1 MTAPAIEL
9 CGVRRRFPRFE
20 LGELDLVVPTGTV
33 MGLVGPN
40 GAGKST
46 TLRLALGLLAAD
58 GGSVRV
64 LGRELP
70 REQVAVRREVAY
82 ASEDM
87 RAHLG
92 QTLAFHLRFMASLF
106 PSWDAPYAEKLL
118 RRFELDAAQTVK
130 ALSRGQRSKACL
142 LMALARR
149 PRVLVLDEPTAGLDP
164 LARRQVLE
172 ELAAVL
178 ADEERSV
185 LFSSHTTQDVEQISD
200 RVTFLQRGK
209 VLFSEDK
216 EELLER
222 WRRLRLELSAE
233 AALPRGNALLDVR
246 RSGRTATAT
255 ARAYS
260 DALVAELRAAGAS
273 VVAVERMT
281 LEEIFVASL
290 TAEESRTP

>member
-1 MTAPAIEL
+1 MNAPAIEL
-9 CGVRRRFPRFE
+9 RGVRRHFPRFE
-20 LGELDLVVPTGTV
+20 LGALDLVVPTGTV

-46 TLRLALGLLAAD
+46 TLRIAMGLLAAD

-64 LGRELP
+64 LERELP

-82 ASEDM
+82 VSEDM
-87 RAHLG
+87 RPHLS
-92 QTLAFHLRFMASLF
+92 QTLGFHLRFMASLF
-106 PSWDAPYAEKLL
+106 PAWDAAYAETLL
-118 RRFELDAAQTVK
+118 RRFELDASQTVK
-130 ALSRGQRSKACL
+130 ALSRGQRMKACL
-142 LMALARR
+142 LLALARR
-149 PRVLVLDEPTAGLDP
+149 PRVLVLDEPTDGLDP

-172 ELAAVL
+172 ELAAVM

-185 LFSSHTTQDVEQISD
+185 LFSSHTTLDVEQLSD
-200 RVTFLQRGK
+200 RVTFMARGK
-209 VLFSEDK
+209 VLFSENK

-222 WRRLRLELSAE
+222 WRRLRLDLSAD
-233 AALPRGNALLDVR
+233 AALPRSSALLDVR

-260 DALVAELRAAGAS
+260 DALVAELRAAGIG

-281 LEEIFVASL
+281 LEEIFLASL
-290 TAEESRTP
+290 AAPEGSAS